1 MLSSVPSREPLAKKD
16 TSQAGRAGQT
26 RPGRLTGQ
34 ESNKWSAVSVSVC
47 LYLFLFS
54 PAVESARNEL
64 GETLEGPGATCP
76 GRNLASKVPTDTD
89 SQHQSTTT
97 TTAERVQAAGF
108 NGHAPLWS
116 VGRLWHGSSTDCL
129 PCLNCDGS
137 KQAKTDCGRVD
148 GASAE

>member
-47 LYLFLFS
+47 LCLYLFLFS

-64 GETLEGPGATCP
+64 GETLEGPVPPA
-76 GRNLASKVPTDTD
+76 LAVILRAKYLQIRTA
-89 SQHQSTTT
+89 STK
-97 TTAERVQAAGF
+97 
-108 NGHAPLWS
+108 APPPPPQKGYRRL
-116 VGRLWHGSSTDCL
+116 VLMVTPPCGRLAGYGTGPPLTAC
-129 PCLNCDGS
+129 P
-137 KQAKTDCGRVD
+137 V
-148 GASAE
+148 